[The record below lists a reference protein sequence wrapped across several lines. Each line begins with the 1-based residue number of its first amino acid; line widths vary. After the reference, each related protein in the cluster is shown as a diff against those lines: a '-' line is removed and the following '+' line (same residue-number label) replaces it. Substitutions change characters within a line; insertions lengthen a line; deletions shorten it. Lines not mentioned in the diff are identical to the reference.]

1 MTLYIFIYTLQFVY
15 DAYYFRRKLNNYMV
29 VLGSVSGNALASLT
43 AIDQWMSTLNS
54 STAGSARTG
63 YKNAKITF
71 GGGTT
76 RIDKPVVGAALGIQ
90 YAEQALSVGSTNI
103 DFSEGNVVASTEFTH
118 TAITGSQNAFFV
130 LVDKVTNSTTVGSP
144 NSAADVGNGARFYLS
159 RDGEFYRDRYGFLRS
174 RDGLYVMGLDSANAQ
189 VALNISPN
197 DPTPELTMS
206 QMLEQ
211 HDLNTVPVA
220 GEQRF
225 SHAYATDLQALKYSK
240 YGGTVFETANPLAAG
255 LGAFSVANA
264 QGITVSTAITGTGSQ
279 SVRIQGSSLEAS
291 NVQLPSTLVELS
303 LAQKIY
309 SALTKVIQTDQ
320 SKLDSILQLIR

>member
-43 AIDQWMSTLNS
+43 AIDQWMSTLNAA
-54 STAGSARTG
+54 TAGSARTG
-63 YKNAKITF
+63 YKNARITF

-130 LVDKVTNSTTVGSP
+130 LVDKITTPNATST
-144 NSAADVGNGARFYLS
+144 AATADTGNGARFYMS
-159 RDGEFYRDRYGFLRS
+159 RDGEFYRDRFGYLRS

-189 VALNISPN
+189 VALNISPT
-197 DPTPELTMS
+197 DAAPEITMS
-206 QMLEQ
+206 QMLER
-211 HDLNTVPVA
+211 HDLNTLPAA
-220 GEQRF
+220 GQQRF
-225 SHAYATDLQALKYSK
+225 SHAFATDLQALKYSK
-240 YGGTVFETANPLAAG
+240 YGGTVFETSNPLATG
-255 LGAFSVANA
+255 LSAFGVANA
-264 QGITVSTAITGTGSQ
+264 QGVTINSAVTGTGSQ

-320 SKLDSILQLIR
+320 SKLDGILQLIR

>member
-1 MTLYIFIYTLQFVY
+1 
-15 DAYYFRRKLNNYMV
+15 MV

-43 AIDQWMSTLNS
+43 AIDQWMSTLNA
-54 STAGSARTG
+54 STAGAARTG

-76 RIDKPVVGAALGIQ
+76 KIDKPVVGAALGIQ

-103 DFSEGNVVASTEFTH
+103 DFTEGNVVASTEFTH

-130 LVDKVTNSTTVGSP
+130 LVDNINNPTTTSTASTATGT
-144 NSAADVGNGARFYLS
+144 ARYYLS
-159 RDGEFYRDRYGFLRS
+159 RDGEFYRDRYGYLRN
-174 RDGLYVMGLDSANAQ
+174 RDGLYVMGLSSTNTR
-189 VALNISPN
+189 VALNISPT
-197 DPTPELTMS
+197 DPTPEITMS
-206 QMLEQ
+206 KLLEQ
-211 HDLNTVPVA
+211 HDLDTTPAA

-225 SHAYATDLQALKYSK
+225 SHAYVTDLQALKYSK
-240 YGGTVFETANPLAAG
+240 YGGTVFETSNPAESSLAAYNT
-255 LGAFSVANA
+255 ANA
-264 QGITVSTAITGTGSQ
+264 LGITINTAKTATGSQ

-320 SKLDSILQLIR
+320 SKLDGILQLIR